1 MGIERLPLSTKLAA
15 TIIQPEYLTKYYVRI
30 QIYIHNI
37 EKVYSNYEF
46 FYYFKLTLLMV
57 LLMLIFVDSY
67 SGGSSDWAKAV
78 AGVKYTYCVELRDR
92 GKEF

>member
-1 MGIERLPLSTKLAA
+1 
-15 TIIQPEYLTKYYVRI
+15 
-30 QIYIHNI
+30 
-37 EKVYSNYEF
+37 
-46 FYYFKLTLLMV
+46 MV